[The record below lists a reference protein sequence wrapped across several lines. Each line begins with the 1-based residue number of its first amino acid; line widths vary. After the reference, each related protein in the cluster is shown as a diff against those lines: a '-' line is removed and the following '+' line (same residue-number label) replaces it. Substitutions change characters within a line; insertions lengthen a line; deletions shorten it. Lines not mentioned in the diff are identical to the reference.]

1 MNPDMVFVSYS
12 RQDKRWLQ
20 RFKKI
25 FKPLRRYADVN
36 LWSDEQI
43 ESGTNGKEAIVKAMD
58 KAFVAVLL
66 VSAIFLNSDFIANEE
81 LPFILKAAITEL

>member
-1 MNPDMVFVSYS
+1 MASAIQKNF
-12 RQDKRWLQ
+12 QAAA
-20 RFKKI
+20 
-25 FKPLRRYADVN
+25 PLCRCESLVRRA
-36 LWSDEQI
+36 I

-81 LPFILKAAITEL
+81 LPFILKAASAEL